1 MKKNQSYR
9 ILVGIDLGS
18 SLHQAWV
25 IDSNTEFVGECG
37 FAHTVEALSD
47 LLEWL
52 LKVSEAALSEIAVAL
67 EKPHGAVVDA
77 LLERGFAVYAIN
89 PKQVDRF
96 RDRHAVSGAKDD
108 RRDAF
113 VLADA
118 LRTDLHRF
126 RRVRQPPAEIITMTE
141 RLRIHDELC
150 KEEVALSNRLRE
162 ELRRCFPHLLSL
174 APRDLIDPFF
184 WEVLERFAS
193 TEQSSTADKHSIQ
206 DLLRKH
212 RIRRVS
218 AAQVLDTL
226 RRPPLAAAAGTI
238 EAVTGHV
245 GLLVKKLSL
254 VDQQRRDNTK
264 RIEEGLRH
272 LRGSPHESNGYT
284 DAALLSSLPGV
295 GTMVLA
301 TLLCHATEAI
311 AHRDLIALRSLSGIA
326 PVTKR
331 SGKRWQVMMRR
342 ACNRALKNALYH
354 WARTAIQKDSRC
366 REQYDK
372 LRAKGHSH
380 GRALRGVM
388 DRVLTMTMAML
399 RQRTLYDPSRRGSSE
414 RGSKSHA

>member
-9 ILVGIDLGS
+9 IFVGIDLGS

-37 FAHTVEALSD
+37 FAHTAEALSD
-47 LLEWL
+47 VLEWL
-52 LKVSEAALSEIAVAL
+52 VEVSEAALSEIAVAL

-89 PKQVDRF
+89 PKQIDRF

-126 RRVRQPPAEIITMTE
+126 QRVRQPPAEIITMAE
-141 RLRIHDELC
+141 RLRIHEELC
-150 KEEVALSNRLRE
+150 KEEVALTNRLRE
-162 ELRRCFPHLLSL
+162 ELRRCFPHLQSL
-174 APRDLIDPFF
+174 APRDLRDPFF

-193 TEQSSTADKHSIQ
+193 TEPGSTVDKHSIQ

-218 AAQVLDTL
+218 AVQVLDTL

-245 GLLVKKLSL
+245 GLLVKKLHL
-254 VDQQRRDNTK
+254 VDQQRRENTK
-264 RIEEGLRH
+264 RIEEGLRDF
-272 LRGSPHESNGYT
+272 RGSPHESKGYT
-284 DAALLSSLPGV
+284 DAAVLSSLPGV

-301 TLLCHATEAI
+301 TLLCHANEAI
-311 AHRDLIALRSLSGIA
+311 AQRDLIALRSLSGIA

-331 SGKRWQVMMRR
+331 SGKRWQVIMRR
-342 ACNRALKNALYH
+342 ACKPALKNALYH

-414 RGSKSHA
+414 RGPKSHA